1 MLQFA
6 VTPRGAWSECIIS
19 LLLGF
24 TDRVLYTVFGAE
36 LLEECMHGAPRRGA
50 VPDLRVRHLGV
61 SI

>member
-1 MLQFA
+1 MHGVNA
-6 VTPRGAWSECIIS
+6 
-19 LLLGF
+19 LLVYYVGF